1 MTTES
6 GESGSFQSRP
16 WPPVRNAVI
25 GTLNLHRPYT
35 VYGFGEVD
43 VTEAMARIAQ
53 YRRDLRIAVSFHAFT
68 AYCLAQAAQKH
79 PIMHTFRHGKSLIRF
94 DDIDISTAI
103 DRRMPN
109 GMQMAV
115 GYTFRAAQTKS
126 LPELN
131 LELRKATDADLS
143 LHDLVKLRRRIA
155 RMPGFVR
162 DLLAWRIRRD
172 PRLLKRF
179 HGTIGLTNLQ
189 SPGVTNAFWALPPN
203 IFTYTLAIG
212 SVLERDGRKML
223 CLSAGADHAIVD
235 GLPLSR
241 FAATLSSLLQ
251 SAAGLDDSFVTETRR
266 LLAAPE
272 KTAPEK
278 TTPEKTAP

>member
-1 MTTES
+1 MHQDAR
-6 GESGSFQSRP
+6 FQTRP
-16 WPPVRNAVI
+16 WPAIRNAVI

-43 VTEAMARIAQ
+43 VTEAMARIAR
-53 YRRDLRIAVSFHAFT
+53 YRRELRIAVSFHAFV

-79 PIMHTFRHGKSLIRF
+79 PMLHTFRHGKNLIRF
-94 DDIDISTAI
+94 DDIDVSTAI

-115 GYTFRAAQTKS
+115 GYTFRGAQDKS
-126 LPELN
+126 LATIN
-131 LELRKATDADLS
+131 WELRAATDADLA

-155 RMPGFVR
+155 RLPGFVR
-162 DLLAWRIRRD
+162 SLIGWRIKRD

-212 SVLERDGRKML
+212 AVVERDGRKML

-241 FAATLSSLLQ
+241 FAATLAGLLQ
-251 SAAGLDDSFVTETRR
+251 AAAGLDEGFVAETRR
-266 LLAAPE
+266 LIDAKGEPA
-272 KTAPEK
+272 T
-278 TTPEKTAP
+278 

>member
-1 MTTES
+1 MHQNA
-6 GESGSFQSRP
+6 SFQSRP
-16 WPPVRNAVI
+16 WPIVRNAVM

-43 VTEAMARIAQ
+43 VTEAMALIAR
-53 YRRDLRIAVSFHAFT
+53 YRRELRIAVSFHAFV

-79 PIMHTFRHGKSLIRF
+79 PIMHTFRHKQSLIRF

-115 GYTFRAAQTKS
+115 GYTFRAAQDKS
-126 LPELN
+126 LAMLN
-131 LELRKATDADLS
+131 WELRRATNADLA

-155 RMPGFVR
+155 RLPGFVR
-162 DLLAWRIRRD
+162 DLIAWRIRRD

-189 SPGVTNAFWALPPN
+189 SPGVSNAFWALPPN

-212 SVLERDGRKML
+212 SVVERGDRKML

-241 FAATLSSLLQ
+241 FAATLSGLLQ
-251 SAAGLDDSFVTETRR
+251 TAAGLNDDFIAETRR
-266 LLAAPE
+266 LIAADQ
-272 KTAPEK
+272 T
-278 TTPEKTAP
+278 TTPVPEATP